1 MTKNYKKEEEKMFEA
16 VLNCDK
22 LQAKNLEEL
31 FKELHE
37 HYDFNTLAELDEIL
51 KSLNIKLI
59 IRIN

>member
-1 MTKNYKKEEEKMFEA
+1 MFEA
-16 VLNCDK
+16 ILNGDK
-22 LQAKNLEEL
+22 LKASSLEEL

-37 HYDFNTLAELDEIL
+37 YYEFSTLEELDEIL